1 MASITIRNLNDR
13 TKERLRLR
21 AAGNGRSLE
30 AEVRD
35 ILDRTASASQ
45 TKKTMT
51 GLDIF
56 KPLRDVV
63 EKYGSFE
70 LELPPRT
77 PARDPFAQERHQEG
91 GLKEETRAFRAPPK
105 SKRKRK

>member
-1 MASITIRNLNDR
+1 MASITIRKLKDR
-13 TKERLRLR
+13 TKERLRVR
-21 AAGNGRSLE
+21 AAANGRSLE
-30 AEVRD
+30 AELRD
-35 ILDRTASASQ
+35 ILDRLASAPQ
-45 TKKTMT
+45 TNRPMT

-63 EKYGSFE
+63 EKYGGFE

-77 PARDPFAQERHQEG
+77 PARDPFAQERHCEA
-91 GLKEETRAFRAPPK
+91 GLEEEAPPFRAEK